1 MQSVTPR
8 QRVADACNA
17 QTARHWG
24 LCLAVCNRENRLF
37 CVNGLLSFVQV
48 LYNK

>member
-48 LYNK
+48 L